1 MHVTEADGVFQA
13 RGAKAIALAGALLG
27 FAERGYSRW
36 VNLAGTGSGALAAA
50 YLACGYDAYDAELL
64 LRSAPYSRFEDHG
77 PGGPLF
83 GGGWNL
89 LRRGGLARGEYLRA
103 WLADQLDGRTFGSLG
118 RNGRTQLK
126 VIAADVTRRR
136 PVVFPDDLAG
146 YRLPG
151 NDMPIDPAAFQ
162 VAEAVRLSMLSPYL
176 FEPGILV
183 HHETALPSA
192 IVGGLVPAPVS
203 LFDALD
209 RPLRP
214 TFGVRAEGSRG
225 SAAQGRRPLKLVSAA
240 FDTALEAWDP
250 RFAPPSALLRTCIVP
265 PGEVESSELAPTP
278 LEQTELVERGRRA
291 ARRFLDSFDVD
302 AYRNAHGRRL
312 TAEVPA
318 Y

>member
-1 MHVTEADGVFQA
+1 
-13 RGAKAIALAGALLG
+13 
-27 FAERGYSRW
+27 
-36 VNLAGTGSGALAAA
+36 
-50 YLACGYDAYDAELL
+50 
-64 LRSAPYSRFEDHG
+64 APYSRFEDHG

-89 LRRGGLARGEYLRA
+89 LRRGGLARGEYLRG
-103 WLADQLDGRTFGSLG
+103 WLADQLDGRTFGSLA

-240 FDTALEAWDP
+240 FDTAPPASDAW
-250 RFAPPSALLRTCIVP
+250 RSSLSSSRGSSRVGSTCSSSAGPARRRRSRIRRTRKPALRSSTTPTVLTSSSRCRGQAQRRP
-265 PGEVESSELAPTP
+265 PGSAT
-278 LEQTELVERGRRA
+278 
-291 ARRFLDSFDVD
+291 ARF
-302 AYRNAHGRRL
+302 
-312 TAEVPA
+312 
-318 Y
+318 